1 MLEVSKSQNKAI
13 NIILQHKLPESKH
26 RIEVKCTD
34 ESSGIFKVD
43 KDRKKLTKYLTFI
56 MVTIQ
61 ITKNGTSSKFL
72 FLFFNLQY
80 EKRSIFSIL
89 NLTGLDF
96 SQQSRYYFSFF
107 IKFNIF

>member
-43 KDRKKLTKYLTFI
+43 KDRKKLTKPNIY
-56 MVTIQ
+56 
-61 ITKNGTSSKFL
+61 NGNYPNNQKWNQFKVSVFV
-72 FLFFNLQY
+72 F
-80 EKRSIFSIL
+80 
-89 NLTGLDF
+89 
-96 SQQSRYYFSFF
+96 
-107 IKFNIF
+107 